1 MIKFNPNTLDAELV
15 CGDTGTFSFGLK
27 INNNYFLTDED
38 RIWFTLKK
46 IKGED
51 IVLQKEIK
59 EFPNGVVTIPIP
71 PSDTI
76 NLEPGNY
83 IYDLKLIRKDGNVD
97 TLIPNRPHAYFSLKK
112 GVK

>member
-1 MIKFNPNTLDAELV
+1 MIKFNSNTLDAEMVL
-15 CGDTGTFSFGLK
+15 GDTGTFSFGVK
-27 INNNYFLTDED
+27 MNNSYFLTNED

-46 IKGED
+46 IKDQE

-59 EFPNGVVTIPIP
+59 EFPDGIVTISIP
-71 PSDTI
+71 PNDTE